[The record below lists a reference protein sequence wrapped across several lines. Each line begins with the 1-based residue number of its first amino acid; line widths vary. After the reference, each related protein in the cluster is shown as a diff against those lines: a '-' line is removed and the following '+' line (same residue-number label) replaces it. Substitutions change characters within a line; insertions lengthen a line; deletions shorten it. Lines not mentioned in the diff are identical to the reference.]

1 MYKSS
6 TALIALPLLH
16 KGLCNKSVTGITS
29 VRVLAMLAM
38 FIMVTFSNTYSQE
51 YTKEKV
57 RHYLSGS
64 TIEVVV
70 PAHSLA
76 FGNRTGIESASVR
89 IQMDMN
95 ALHSSYVFGA
105 GDSYQFEYQ
114 LSFGLEA
121 YDENAE
127 VIDGVFEADRY
138 SLHIDNHSPEKV
150 WAKDLADFIIRQE
163 SAAANPLNDQLP
175 IFTIKVTEPQLTVIS
190 NNDLL
195 ENVRCF
201 VELEIE
207 YAPDVSLQN
216 VPLPGPNP
224 VSVNIIDKTAEFIWS
239 DPYPF
244 TLYQLEVLRLYN
256 TVSANKEQEKIT
268 TSPDWSQAVSIDI
281 PISEVFDESGLL
293 VNPLRFSYTLGE
305 GTGFYAWRVRPV
317 GTCHKGGAA
326 NSQNFGTWS
335 VYTENTTVELDKET
349 LTAVNHFYFNDPDTC
364 INSSFSR
371 IFTEENKTREIA
383 TYADGL
389 NQVRQTKTYLPS
401 NNVTITAQSVTD
413 YSGRPAVN
421 TLPMPTE
428 GKVDGYSREFFTS
441 NQEVYTAA
449 NFENKESADRADE
462 TGEMNYYSN
471 NPDPRIPN
479 SDGVPFT
486 QAAYY
491 NDPLN
496 RIKEEGGPTEMHMIK
511 PDGAGKNTKYF
522 YGTPSETELVS
533 VFGKEAPNNHSVS
546 KLVKVDPNNIA
557 TITYTSSDGKT
568 LATCL
573 SFYDADNDELVPLS
587 NTPSVEVVNKITES
601 MKTDWG
607 FVSTKRIVLLQASEI
622 KIDYAV
628 KEAVLKS
635 NCVNLIFDC
644 HYTLDILA
652 HHVETGTTIILEQ
665 NKDLSGIEPV
675 DGVISIPR
683 ITRPFEAGTYVIEK
697 RLKPGMNAAID
708 YEENTLKL
716 VKPLVDL
723 ISGWL
728 DEVGCEEQVDAF
740 QAKLRNLSTALNSH
754 NLSEVTDIA
763 NEIPAAFFTDVYEK
777 ALPED
782 NSKYYKETYSLDLYK
797 WVKAIKGYQIC
808 DESDTADL
816 AILRSTCC
824 IIHVP
829 VKWIRT
835 FNYRQMPQLASVMTD
850 IVPDFEG
857 YAVGFFEDCE
867 ALDDFGFYEYMD
879 GWGKEGDGVP
889 HGTFNLMIYHMLMDK
904 PDIAYTN
911 NPLMDQRIASGEV
924 AITEKQPELDDCG
937 NAISEDW
944 QNGIYTMKGL
954 FECWQLVLSELKK
967 RVCSNDLNIVYPPGN
982 TNTANAVDS
991 QEGGDTFNN
1000 NMHKGL
1006 KGLKKRRRKKITKKL
1021 DKKLKGLKINGSTS
1035 ENTEPEKEVSICQI
1049 HLVKDFLENAGYS
1062 FVKILTPYDA
1072 RPLIEDDVSNNGSTR
1087 AYRLEGTVA
1096 DGLPEY
1102 FRYKMP
1108 DNIDVASY
1116 FNTLEFRKPGENV
1129 DFYYYPLSDWAPQ
1142 KVDESGDPIAGE
1154 YLFKGIRNPVYA
1166 FKYFEYPQEG
1176 WITYQEIETGL
1187 KYDDPNDCFLIEGD
1201 FIKLNAD
1208 SSIAKGPCC
1217 VVIDTDPDPDLLDYS
1232 FCYSDYHYPRLQEIY
1247 KEGDPRF
1254 GKDVN
1259 DQPYKLLVSDFDGEG
1274 RIRIEYDHHYWSM
1287 GQRYTFY
1294 RALSTY
1300 VEPEAEDWEIPYSRT
1315 CLMSQTPTTWYIN
1328 SDENDNN
1335 LPELIMEEELAYVPS
1350 GQTVTLTN
1358 DYYRLDNTEPD
1369 RLVSEVEMDMA
1380 SSIDACLER
1389 CSSLVPEFRKAIQQ
1403 TLVEN
1408 CYDIDGCLGGGEGT
1422 PYENVVPREDIEV
1435 MVSTLV
1441 NTCRS
1446 QCQLNTFSC
1455 NDIGTRSIKAPKTE
1469 TGPTHVTPK
1478 LLYGMGGFPQEYVNC
1493 EKPLATTYNDAQYY
1507 DPGFT
1512 DNIPNVD
1519 IHKCKMDVDGIT
1531 EDSYSW
1537 YQYSL
1542 LNQATNWDFELD
1554 LPSKCELLVLE
1565 AEDATE
1571 KQNCLSTTT
1580 GVNEFGNGDAI
1591 RFGKVDFGRGAV
1603 SGALALAVPAGL
1615 EGQQIRI
1622 WIEDENNI
1630 QSNIATLTTQTTG
1643 SAYSYLEQNITFNQP
1658 VTGVYDVILT
1668 GSGSGTYIANID
1680 RLILKANP
1688 GTMSNMRKYTGC
1700 TTSTYL
1706 PPSEFEKETDGPAD
1720 GSGVVVGAPVTSPA
1734 VTIEVEAGE

>member
-6 TALIALPLLH
+6 TALIALPLLR
-16 KGLCNKSVTGITS
+16 KGLCNTPATGINS

-38 FIMVTFSNTYSQE
+38 FIMATFCNTYSQE

-57 RHYLSGS
+57 RHYLNGS
-64 TIEVVV
+64 TIEAIV
-70 PAHSLA
+70 PAHSLV

-105 GDSYQFEYQ
+105 GDPYQFEYQ

-121 YDENAE
+121 YDKNAE
-127 VIDGVFEADRY
+127 AIGGVFEANRY
-138 SLHIDNHSPEKV
+138 SLRIDNHSPVKV

-163 SAAANPLNDQLP
+163 GTAGDPQNDQLP
-175 IFTIKVTEPQLTVIS
+175 IFTIKVTDPQLTVIS
-190 NNDLL
+190 NNELL

-216 VPLPGPNP
+216 LPLPGPNP
-224 VSVNIIDKTAEFIWS
+224 VSVNIVGKTAEFTWS

-256 TVSANKEQEKIT
+256 TDAANKEQEKIT
-268 TSPDWSQAVSIDI
+268 ALPDWSQAVSIDI
-281 PISEVFDESGLL
+281 PISDVFDESGLL
-293 VNPLRFSYTLGE
+293 VNPLRFSFTLGE

-317 GTCHKGGAA
+317 GTCHKGGVA

-335 VYTENTTVELDKET
+335 VYAENTAMELDKTT
-349 LTAVNHFYFNDPDTC
+349 LTAVNYFYFNDPDADL
-364 INSSFSR
+364 NSSFSR
-371 IFTEENKTREIA
+371 IFTEENKTKEIA

-389 NQVRQTKTYLPS
+389 NQVRQTKTFLPS
-401 NNVTITAQSVTD
+401 NNVTVTAQSVTD
-413 YSGRPAVN
+413 YSGRAAVN

-441 NQEVYTAA
+441 NQEVYTAE
-449 NFENKESADRADE
+449 NFENKGSPDRADE
-462 TGEMNYYSN
+462 AREMNYYSN

-486 QAAYY
+486 QATYY
-491 NDPLN
+491 DDPLN
-496 RIKEEGGPTEMHMIK
+496 RIKEEGGPSEMHMIK

-587 NTPSVEVVNKITES
+587 NTPSVEVVNKTTES

-607 FVSTKRIVLLQASEI
+607 FVSIKRIVLLQATEM

-635 NCVNLIFDC
+635 NCANLTFDC
-644 HYTLDILA
+644 NYTLDILA
-652 HHVETGTTIILEQ
+652 HHVESGTTIILEQ
-665 NKDLSGIEPV
+665 NKDLSEIEPV

-697 RLKPGMNAAID
+697 RLKPGTMTSVD
-708 YEENTLKL
+708 YEESTLSL
-716 VKPLVDL
+716 VAPLVDL

-740 QAKLRNLSTALNSH
+740 QAKLRNLGTALNGH
-754 NLSEVTDIA
+754 NLSKETDIA
-763 NEIPAAFFTDVYEK
+763 NEMPTSFFTNVYEK
-777 ALPED
+777 ALPEE
-782 NSKYYKETYSLDLYK
+782 NSKYYKETYSLDFLK
-797 WVKAIKGYQIC
+797 WDVDKKKYVFCGET
-808 DESDTADL
+808 DRADL
-816 AILRSTCC
+816 AILNSLCC
-824 IIHVP
+824 TIHVP
-829 VKWIRT
+829 VKWIRP
-835 FNYRQMPQLASVMTD
+835 FNFRQMPQLASITTD

-879 GWGKEGDGVP
+879 GWGKQGDGVP

-911 NPLMDQRIASGEV
+911 NPLIDQQIASGEV
-924 AITEKQPELDDCG
+924 TITEKQPEYDDCG
-937 NAISEDW
+937 NVISEGW
-944 QNGIYTMKGL
+944 QNGIYTIKEL
-954 FECWQLVLSELKK
+954 FETWQSVLSSFKK
-967 RVCSNDLNIVYPPGN
+967 SKCSNDLNIEYPPGN
-982 TNTANAVDS
+982 TNVENAVDS
-991 QEGGDTFNN
+991 QGGGSTFNN
-1000 NMHKGL
+1000 SIKKGL
-1006 KGLKKRRRKKITKKL
+1006 KDLKKRRRKKITKKL
-1021 DKKLKGLKINGSTS
+1021 NKKLKGLKVNASTDEDTQPGDEAS
-1035 ENTEPEKEVSICQI
+1035 LTQT

-1062 FVKILTPYDA
+1062 FVKILTPYDP
-1072 RPLIEDDVSNNGSTR
+1072 RPLNEDDVTRNGSTR
-1087 AYRLEGTVA
+1087 AYRLEGTIA
-1096 DGLPEY
+1096 DGLPEH

-1108 DNIDVASY
+1108 DNVDVASY
-1116 FNTLEFRKPGENV
+1116 FNSSEFRKPGSGT
-1129 DFYYYPLSDWAPQ
+1129 DFYYYPLNDWAPQ
-1142 KVDESGDPIAGE
+1142 KLNESGTALEGE

-1176 WITYQEIETGL
+1176 WITYQEIEVANH
-1187 KYDDPNDCFLIEGD
+1187 YDDPNDCFLIENG
-1201 FIKLNAD
+1201 FIKENSD
-1208 SSIAKGPCC
+1208 GSIAKGPCC
-1217 VVIDTDPDPDLLDYS
+1217 VSDTDPTDLS
-1232 FCYSDYHYPRLQEIY
+1232 FCYSDYDYPRLQEIY
-1247 KEGDPRF
+1247 DEDDPRF
-1254 GKDVN
+1254 GGIDADN
-1259 DQPYKLLVSDFDGEG
+1259 QRYKLLVSDFDGEG

-1300 VEPEAEDWEIPYSRT
+1300 VEPEAEDWEIPYNRT
-1315 CLMSQTPTTWYIN
+1315 CLMSQTPTTWYLN

-1358 DYYRLDNTEPD
+1358 DYYRLDNTPG
-1369 RLVSEVEMDMA
+1369 RLVSEVEMDIA

-1455 NDIGTRSIKAPKTE
+1455 NDIRTRSIKAPKTE
-1469 TGPTHVTPK
+1469 TGSTYSSPK

-1493 EKPLATTYNDAQYY
+1493 EKPLATTYSDAQYY

-1512 DNIPNVD
+1512 DNIPNVE
-1519 IHKCKMDVDGIT
+1519 IYKCKMDVDGIT

-1580 GVNEFGNGDAI
+1580 GVNKFGNGDVI
-1591 RFGKVDFGRGAV
+1591 RFGKVDFGRGAI

-1668 GSGSGTYIANID
+1668 GSGSGSYIANID
-1680 RLILKANP
+1680 RLILKANS

-1700 TTSTYL
+1700 TTSTYM
-1706 PPSEFEKETDGPAD
+1706 PPSEFEKATDGPAD